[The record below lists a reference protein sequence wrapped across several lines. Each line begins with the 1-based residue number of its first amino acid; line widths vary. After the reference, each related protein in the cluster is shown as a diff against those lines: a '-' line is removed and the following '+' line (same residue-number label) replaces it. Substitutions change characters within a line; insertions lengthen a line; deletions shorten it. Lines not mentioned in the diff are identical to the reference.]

1 MRATFLFVLCAS
13 LTVTFAQAQDF
24 PSAATQP
31 IFPPAL
37 PWSGKTREL
46 AVKPADK
53 WATPCEQSNFR
64 LSPDYNDTI
73 AWLKKLCDAAP
84 QQLKMV
90 SLGKS
95 PEGRDIWMVVASKDG
110 NFEPQPLKRSGKP
123 IFLAQAGIH
132 SGEIDGKDA
141 GMMLLR
147 DMTVR
152 GNRAELLERAN
163 FLFVPI
169 FSVDAHER
177 RSRYTRSNQNGP
189 EITGWR
195 TTSRNQNLN
204 RDYSKIDTAEMRAM
218 IKAFN
223 DWQPDLYYDLHVT
236 DGSDYNHDITFGCN
250 GPHAHSPN
258 LANYLQQTLTP
269 MLDKALTDAGHF
281 PGRLVFEVDNLSPE
295 KGLVEMT
302 ASPRY
307 SHGYADARQ
316 IGAFLV
322 ENQAL
327 RPYDQRV
334 LGTYVLLES
343 TLRAIGEKANELRAA
358 MEKDR
363 NARRDT
369 IPLAFDEAP
378 NPEMIDY
385 ASVEYRH
392 TLSPIS
398 GAIRVE
404 WLGKPKTLRVPFI
417 RTNKVTA
424 SVKRAKAYIVPP
436 GWPEVIERLKLHG
449 IQMETL
455 DAPREF
461 DATMYRINDAKLMT
475 EPFEGHIGIAECKA
489 APEKRRE
496 KFAAGSVRISTD
508 QPLGEL
514 VTALLEPTSPD
525 SFLRW
530 GFYNEILQRT
540 EYIDAYIIE
549 PMAERMMKDD
559 PKLAEEFKQKLAT
572 DKEFAASAQRRL
584 DWFYQKTPFVDER
597 WKLYPVAREE

>member
-1 MRATFLFVLCAS
+1 MRVVFILMTCLSVAAHAQTFPPAS
-13 LTVTFAQAQDF
+13 
-24 PSAATQP
+24 TQP
-31 IFPPAL
+31 ILPPAL
-37 PWSGKTREL
+37 PWSGKSREL
-46 AVKPADK
+46 AVKPDDP
-53 WATPCEQSNFR
+53 WATACEQSGFR
-64 LSPDYNDTI
+64 VSPDYNDTI
-73 AWLKKLCDAAP
+73 AWLKKLCEAAP
-84 QQLKMV
+84 KQLKMI

-95 PEGRDIWMVVASKDG
+95 PEGRDIWMVIASKEG
-110 NFEPQPLKRSGKP
+110 NFDPASLKQSGKP

-152 GNRAELLERAN
+152 GNRAELLDRAN

-177 RSRYTRSNQNGP
+177 RSRFTRSNQNGP
-189 EITGWR
+189 EIMGWR

-204 RDYSKIDTAEMRAM
+204 RDYAKIDTAEMRAM
-218 IKAFN
+218 VRALHEW
-223 DWQPDLYYDLHVT
+223 DPDLYYDLHVT
-236 DGSDYNHDITFGCN
+236 DGSDYNYDITWGCN
-250 GPHAHSPN
+250 STHAHSPN
-258 LANYLQQTLTP
+258 IAGVLEQTISPFLKKS
-269 MLDKALTDAGHF
+269 LRDAGHF
-281 PGRLVFEVDNLSPE
+281 PGLLVFEVDNLSPE

-302 ASPRY
+302 ALPRY
-307 SHGYADARQ
+307 SHGYADARH
-316 IGAFLV
+316 IPAFLV

-343 TLRAIGEKANELRAA
+343 TMRALGEHGRALKDA
-358 MEKDR
+358 INKDR
-363 NARRDT
+363 AARRDT
-369 IPLAFDEAP
+369 IPLEFDQAEK
-378 NPEMIDY
+378 PEQIDY

-392 TLSPIS
+392 TPSPIS

-404 WLGKPKTLRVPFI
+404 WLGKPRNIRVPYI
-417 RTNKVTA
+417 RTNKVVA

-436 GWPEVIERLKLHG
+436 GWPDVIDRLKQHG
-449 IQMETL
+449 VQMEAL
-455 DAPREF
+455 AEPREF
-461 DATMYRINDAKLMT
+461 DVTMYRINEAKLMT

-489 APEKRRE
+489 VPEKRRE

-514 VTALLEPTSPD
+514 VTTLLEPMSPD

-540 EYIDAYIIE
+540 EYIDAYVLE
-549 PMAERMMKDD
+549 PMAERMMKED
-559 PKLAEEFKQKLAT
+559 PKLADEFMKKLAS
-572 DKEFAASAQRRL
+572 DKEFAASSTKRL
-584 DWFYQKTPFVDER
+584 EFFYQRTPFFDER